1 MSLQAASVTADTTYP
16 VSVEVSD
23 GQAATSVSF
32 NVTVTDSGTTN
43 PPGNT
48 TWDETAIYVGGD
60 TVMYNGVL
68 YTAKWWTQGDRP
80 DLGGVWEASSQ
91 PTDANG
97 GVIWQAAGT
106 YNSGDQ
112 VTHQGTQYEAKWW
125 TQGDEPGS
133 ADVWK
138 AL

>member
-1 MSLQAASVTADTTYP
+1 MGSGANVSLQAASVTADTPYP

-32 NVTVTDSGTTN
+32 NVTVTGTGYDN

-68 YTAKWWTQGDRP
+68 PAKWWTQGDRP

-91 PTDANG
+91 PTDANDEHFG
-97 GVIWQAAGT
+97 KQQVLTTAAT
-106 YNSGDQ
+106 SDSPRYFNRSEVVD
-112 VTHQGTQYEAKWW
+112 
-125 TQGDEPGS
+125 S
-133 ADVWK
+133 RR
-138 AL
+138 